1 MADKQTGYKGF
12 NKDFKCR
19 DYQFKVGKTAIHKGD
34 IRLCESGL
42 HFCEHPLDIFTY
54 YPPSESRYAEVDAE
68 GVSAQRSDDSKRV
81 AKRLHI
87 KAELTLRG
95 IIDAA
100 IKFTFNRVDWT
111 KKETQASGDHGAAQ
125 ASGDQG
131 AAHASGDHGA
141 AQASGYKGAAQAI
154 GYKGA
159 AQASGKE
166 GYAAALGMEGRA
178 RAAKGGWIAVA
189 EWEKIAD
196 EWHRV
201 NIKVAK
207 VDGEKIKPDTF
218 YRLEKGEFVVA
229 E

>member
-125 ASGDQG
+125 ASG
-131 AAHASGDHGA
+131 
-141 AQASGYKGAAQAI
+141 
-154 GYKGA
+154 YKGA